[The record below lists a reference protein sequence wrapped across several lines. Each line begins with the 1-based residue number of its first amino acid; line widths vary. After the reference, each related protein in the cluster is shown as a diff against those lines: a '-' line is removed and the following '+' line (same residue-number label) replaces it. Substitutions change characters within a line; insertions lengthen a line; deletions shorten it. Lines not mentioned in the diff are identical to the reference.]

1 MRVLIVSQYFYPEE
15 FKINDL
21 VNGLV
26 RRGHSVT
33 VVTGKPNYP
42 QGDYVAGYRF
52 WGVVREDYNGASLI
66 RVPLIRRGKGGA
78 FRLILNYL
86 SFVFFGNWYV
96 RTHKCD
102 YDSVFVWETSPIT
115 QVYPG
120 IIACKKSKC
129 RLSMWV
135 QDLWPESVSATTS
148 IHNGLIMSI
157 LDKMVARIYAKCDTI
172 FVQSKAFIDSIC
184 SKGDFA
190 DKIVYAPNWAEDLFL
205 DPKVTVSKYTGL
217 IPDGF
222 KVMFAGNI
230 GEAQDF
236 DSVIQAAKLTSQF
249 PYIQWVIVGDGRA
262 RTRIEELVVKEGLS
276 ATVHFLGRF
285 PASEM
290 PNFFCHADVMLVS
303 LKDVFIFSL
312 TIPSKVQAYMASG
325 KPILTMLNGEGNR
338 IIEEAS
344 CGITSNA
351 SDARQ
356 LAENVIRMYNMSENE
371 RRLIGERGKE
381 YYHKHFEQDTVIDTI
396 ESKLILIP

>member
-1 MRVLIVSQYFYPEE
+1 MRVLIVSQYFSPEE

-21 VNGLV
+21 AESLV
-26 RRGHSVT
+26 KRGHSVT
-33 VVTGKPNYP
+33 VLTGKPNYP
-42 QGDYVAGYRF
+42 KGRFFPGYRF
-52 WGVVREDYNGASLI
+52 LGIRKEDYKGASVI
-66 RVPLIRRGKGGA
+66 RIPLIRRGNGSA
-78 FRLILNYL
+78 MRLVANYL
-86 SFVFFGNWYV
+86 SFVFFANLYV
-96 RTHKCD
+96 WLHKCD

-115 QVYPG
+115 QAYPG
-120 IIACKKSKC
+120 IIAARKAGA

-135 QDLWPESVSATTS
+135 QDLWPESISATTGVKNRVLLS
-148 IHNGLIMSI
+148 Y
-157 LDKMVARIYAKCDTI
+157 LDRIVARIYSRCDTI
-172 FVQSKAFIDSIC
+172 FVQSKAFNKSIC

-190 DKIVYAPNWAEDLFL
+190 DKIVYAPNWAEDLFC
-205 DPKVTVSKYTGL
+205 DPNITESKYAGL
-217 IPDGF
+217 MPDGF
-222 KVMFAGNI
+222 RVMFAGNL

-262 RTRIEELVVKEGLS
+262 RTRIEELVVKEDLS

-303 LKDVFIFSL
+303 LKDEYIFSL

-338 IIEEAS
+338 IIEEAA

-356 LAENVIRMYNMSENE
+356 LAENAIRMYNMSETE

-381 YYHKHFEQDTVIDTI
+381 YYHKHFEQDTVINTI
-396 ESKLILIP
+396 ESKLFR